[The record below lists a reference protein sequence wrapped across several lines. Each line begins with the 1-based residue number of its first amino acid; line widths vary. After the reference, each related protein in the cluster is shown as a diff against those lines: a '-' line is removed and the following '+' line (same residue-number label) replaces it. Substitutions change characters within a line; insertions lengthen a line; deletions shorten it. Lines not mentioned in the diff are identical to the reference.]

1 MQNLKIAAT
10 KFEHKGG
17 GKKILSI
24 GCQNRGPST
33 REIHVNKFVSIKK
46 IFTCILALSLLSH
59 AKAQQNKDGYV
70 LPTDTAVLRKL
81 SQWQDL
87 KFGLFMHW
95 GPYSEWG
102 VVESWSLC
110 PEDVGWTQRGGPYAA
125 DYFTYKKAYENLQT
139 TFNPTHFDP
148 EKWVKAA
155 KDAGM
160 RYVVFT
166 TKHHDGF
173 CMFDTKETD
182 YKVTSPKTPF
192 STNPKSNVADEIFKA
207 FRKENFMIGAYFS
220 KPDWHSPD
228 YWWPYFP
235 PKDRNVN
242 YDPAKYPERWQ
253 HFKDYTYNQIQEL
266 MTGYGRV
273 DILWLDGG
281 WVRPLNHADS
291 INAKAMGSKYN
302 QDIDMPKI
310 AAMARSKQPGLIVVD
325 RSVTGP
331 YENYTTPEQEVPA
344 EPLPHPWE
352 TCMTMGTSWSYKPG
366 DLYKSSQQIVQLLVK
381 IVSRGGNL
389 LMNIGPGP
397 DGDWDP
403 EAYKRL
409 ADIGKWIKIN
419 GEGIYS
425 SKAVAPYSSN
435 NIFFTQSA
443 DGKNEYAFLLS
454 KENEV
459 TLPGT
464 LAINTGN
471 TNKVKAIILLGSKQ
485 RLKWKQEG
493 GSITVAIP
501 QALQNNSGLL
511 YAGVFKIEY

>member
-1 MQNLKIAAT
+1 M
-10 KFEHKGG
+10 
-17 GKKILSI
+17 KKILT
-24 GCQNRGPST
+24 G
-33 REIHVNKFVSIKK
+33 
-46 IFTCILALSLLSH
+46 ILALSLCGVAS
-59 AKAQQNKDGYV
+59 AQQYKDGYV
-70 LPTDTAVLRKL
+70 SPTDTAVLQKL
-81 SQWQDL
+81 AQWQNL

-110 PEDVGWTQRGGPYAA
+110 PEDESWTQRKGPYST
-125 DYFTYKKAYENLQT
+125 DYNTYKKAYENLQS

-160 RYVVFT
+160 KYVVFT

-182 YKVTSPKTPF
+182 YKVNSPKTPF
-192 STNPKSNVADEIFKA
+192 SANPKSNVANEIFKA

-220 KPDWHSPD
+220 KPDWHSPY

-242 YDPAKYPERWQ
+242 YDPAKHPDIWQ
-253 HFKDYTYNQIQEL
+253 HFKDYTYNQLQEL
-266 MTGYGRV
+266 MTGYGKI
-273 DILWLDGG
+273 DILWMDGG
-281 WVRPLNHADS
+281 WVRPLNKADS
-291 INAKAMGSKYN
+291 VAAHDMGSKYN

-310 AAMARSKQPGLIVVD
+310 AQMARAKQPGIIMVD

-331 YENYTTPEQEVPA
+331 YENYTTPEQQIPDA
-344 EPLPHPWE
+344 PINHPWE
-352 TCMTMGTSWSYKPG
+352 TCMTMGNSWSYVPG
-366 DLYKSSQQIVQLLVK
+366 DHYKSSQQIVQLLIK

-425 SKAVAPYSSN
+425 SKAIAPYSAD

-443 DGKNEYAFLLS
+443 DGSSVYAFVLA

-459 TLPGT
+459 TLPPVVS
-464 LAINTGN
+464 INIGN
-471 TNKVKAIILLGSKQ
+471 TKKVKHVNLLGVNGK
-485 RLKWKQEG
+485 LKWKQEG
-493 GSITVAIP
+493 EVIEVAIP
-501 QALQNNSGLL
+501 QALQSENGLL
-511 YAGVFKIEY
+511 YAGVFRIGY

>member
-1 MQNLKIAAT
+1 M
-10 KFEHKGG
+10 
-17 GKKILSI
+17 KKILS
-24 GCQNRGPST
+24 C
-33 REIHVNKFVSIKK
+33 
-46 IFTCILALSLLSH
+46 LLMLGLFCT
-59 AKAQQNKDGYV
+59 AKAQQPDYV
-70 LPTDTAVLRKL
+70 GPADTAVRQRLA
-81 SQWQDL
+81 QWQDL

-102 VVESWSLC
+102 VVESWSIC
-110 PEDVGWTQRGGPYAA
+110 PEDEGWTQRKGPYSVN
-125 DYFTYKKAYENLQT
+125 YNTYVKAYENLQT

-160 RYVVFT
+160 KYVVFT

-182 YKVTSPKTPF
+182 YRVTGTKTPF
-192 STNPKSNVADEIFKA
+192 SVNPKSNVASEIFTA

-220 KPDWHSPD
+220 KPDWHSPY

-242 YDPAKYPERWQ
+242 YDPAKHPERWQ
-253 HFKDYTYNQIQEL
+253 LFKDYTYNQIQEL
-266 MTGYGRV
+266 MTGYGKI

-281 WVRPLNHADS
+281 WVRPLNKSDS
-291 INAKAMGSKYN
+291 ITATQMGSKYN

-310 AAMARSKQPGLIVVD
+310 ALMARAKQPGLIMVD
-325 RSVTGP
+325 RSVAGP
-331 YENYTTPEQEVPA
+331 YENYTTPEQEVPSA
-344 EPLPHPWE
+344 PLSHPWE
-352 TCMTMGTSWSYKPG
+352 TCMTMGNSWSYVPG
-366 DLYKSSQQIVQLLVK
+366 DHYKSSLQIVQLLVK

-409 ADIGKWIKIN
+409 TDIGKWIKIN

-425 SKAVAPYSSN
+425 SKSVAPYSSG

-443 DGKNEYAFLLS
+443 GGNNEYAFLLS

-459 TLPGT
+459 ALPPVVNIKT
-464 LAINTGN
+464 ANSR
-471 TNKVKAIILLGSKQ
+471 KVKKVTLMGTSQK
-485 RLKWKQEG
+485 LKWTQQG
-493 GSITVAIP
+493 GDISVSVP
-501 QALQNNSGLL
+501 KALQNRSGLM
-511 YAGVFKIEY
+511 YAAVFKMGY

>member
-1 MQNLKIAAT
+1 M
-10 KFEHKGG
+10 
-17 GKKILSI
+17 KKILS
-24 GCQNRGPST
+24 
-33 REIHVNKFVSIKK
+33 
-46 IFTCILALSLLSH
+46 CILLLSVFLT
-59 AKAQQNKDGYV
+59 ARAQQPEYV
-70 LPTDTAVLRKL
+70 APTDTAVLHKL
-81 SQWQDL
+81 KKWQEL

-110 PEDVGWTQRGGPYAA
+110 PEDEDWTQRKGPYAA
-125 DYFTYKKAYENLQT
+125 DYNTYKKAYENLQT

-148 EKWVKAA
+148 DKWVKAA

-160 RYVVFT
+160 KYVVFT

-182 YKVTSPKTPF
+182 YKVTSPRTAF

-207 FRKENFMIGAYFS
+207 FRKSDFMIGAYFS
-220 KPDWHSPD
+220 KPDWHSPY
-228 YWWPYFP
+228 YWNPYFP

-242 YDPAKYPERWQ
+242 YNPAKYPERWQ
-253 HFKDYTYNQIQEL
+253 HFKDFTFNQIREL
-266 MTGYGRV
+266 MTNYGKI
-273 DILWLDGG
+273 DILWMDGG
-281 WVRPLNHADS
+281 WVRPLNKSDS
-291 INAKAMGSKYN
+291 ATAREMGSKYN

-310 AAMARSKQPGLIVVD
+310 AQMARANQPGLIMVD

-331 YENYTTPEQEVPA
+331 YENYTTPEQQVPGK
-344 EPLPHPWE
+344 PLSHPWE
-352 TCMTMGTSWSYKPG
+352 TCMTMGNSWSYVPG
-366 DLYKSSQQIVQLLVK
+366 DHYKSSHDIVQLLVK

-425 SKAVAPYSSN
+425 SKAIAPYSSGDV
-435 NIFFTQSA
+435 FFTQAA
-443 DGKNEYAFLLS
+443 DGKTEYAFLLA
-454 KENEV
+454 KNNEV
-459 TLPGT
+459 ALPSVLT
-464 LAINTGN
+464 INTGN
-471 TNKVKAIILLGSKQ
+471 STKIKQFTLLGVNQK
-485 RLKWKQEG
+485 LKWKQDG
-493 GSITVAIP
+493 GVISITIP
-501 QALQNNSGLL
+501 ESLQKDSGLL
-511 YAGVFKIEY
+511 YAAEFKINY

>member
-1 MQNLKIAAT
+1 M
-10 KFEHKGG
+10 
-17 GKKILSI
+17 KKAL
-24 GCQNRGPST
+24 
-33 REIHVNKFVSIKK
+33 
-46 IFTCILALSLLSH
+46 TCILVVLNFGA
-59 AKAQQNKDGYV
+59 AKAQQRPDYV
-70 LPTDTAVLRKL
+70 APADTAVQQKL
-81 SQWQDL
+81 KQWQNL

-102 VVESWSLC
+102 VVESWSIC
-110 PEDVGWTQRGGPYAA
+110 PEDEGWTQRKGPYSA
-125 DYFTYKKAYENLQT
+125 DYHTYVKAYENLQT

-160 RYVVFT
+160 KYVIFT

-182 YKVTSPKTPF
+182 YKVTSAKTPF
-192 STNPKSNVADEIFKA
+192 SANPKSNVANEIFSA

-220 KPDWHSPD
+220 KPDWHSPY

-253 HFKDYTYNQIQEL
+253 QFKDYTFNQLQEL
-266 MTGYGRV
+266 MSNYGSV
-273 DILWLDGG
+273 DILWMDGG
-281 WVRPLNHADS
+281 WVRPLEKADS
-291 INAKAMGSKYN
+291 ATAKEMGSKYN

-310 AAMARSKQPGLIVVD
+310 ARMARAKQPGLIMVD
-325 RSVTGP
+325 RTVTGP

-344 EPLPHPWE
+344 VPISHPWE
-352 TCMTMGTSWSYKPG
+352 TCMTMGNSWSYVPG
-366 DLYKSSQQIVQLLVK
+366 DHYKSPQQIVQLLVK

-409 ADIGKWIKIN
+409 ADIGKWININ

-425 SKAVAPYSSN
+425 SKAVAPYSAD

-443 DGKNEYAFLLS
+443 DGNNDYAFVLA
-454 KENEV
+454 KDNEV
-459 TLPGT
+459 ILPPVLT
-464 LAINTGN
+464 INVGN
-471 TNKVKAIILLGSKQ
+471 SKKIKHITLLGAEQK
-485 RLKWKQEG
+485 LKWKQDGEVIK
-493 GSITVAIP
+493 ITVP
-501 QALQNNSGLL
+501 QVLQSGSGLL
-511 YAGVFKIEY
+511 YAATFKINY

>member
-1 MQNLKIAAT
+1 MRNVLAFLLI
-10 KFEHKGG
+10 
-17 GKKILSI
+17 ILLF
-24 GCQNRGPST
+24 NT
-33 REIHVNKFVSIKK
+33 
-46 IFTCILALSLLSH
+46 AD
-59 AKAQQNKDGYV
+59 AQRDGYV
-70 LPTDTAVLRKL
+70 KPTDTAVLHKL
-81 SQWQDL
+81 AQWQDL

-102 VVESWSLC
+102 VVESWSIC
-110 PEDVGWTQRGGPYAA
+110 PEDEGWTQRKGPYSA
-125 DYFTYKKAYENLQT
+125 DYNTYVKAYENLQT

-148 EKWVKAA
+148 DKWVKAA

-160 RYVVFT
+160 KYVVFT

-182 YKVTSPKTPF
+182 YKVTSSKTPF
-192 STNPKSNVADEIFKA
+192 SSNPKSNVAFEIFNA
-207 FRKENFMIGAYFS
+207 FRKADFMTGAYFS
-220 KPDWHSPD
+220 KPDWHSPY

-242 YDPAKYPERWQ
+242 YDPGKYPERWQ
-253 HFKDYTYNQIQEL
+253 KFKDYTYNQIQEL
-266 MTGYGRV
+266 MSNYGKM

-281 WVRPLNHADS
+281 WVRPLKTVDRS
-291 INAKAMGSKYN
+291 VEWQQGIKYD

-310 AAMARSKQPGLIVVD
+310 AAMARAKQPGLIVVD
-325 RSVTGP
+325 RTVSGP

-344 EPLPHPWE
+344 APLGHPWE
-352 TCMTMGTSWSYKPG
+352 TCMTMGNSWSYVPG
-366 DLYKSSQQIVQLLVK
+366 DHYKSSLQIVQLLVK

-425 SKAVAPYSSN
+425 SKAVAPFSAGD
-435 NIFFTQSA
+435 IFFTQTNGGST
-443 DGKNEYAFLLS
+443 EYAFLLS
-454 KENEV
+454 KTNEV
-459 TLPGT
+459 ILEP
-464 LAINTGN
+464 LIRIATGN
-471 TNKVKAIILLGSKQ
+471 DRKVKKVTLLGVTQK
-485 RLKWKQEG
+485 LKWKQQG
-493 GSITVAIP
+493 GDISVSIP
-501 QALQNNSGLL
+501 QSLQSNNALQ
-511 YAGVFKIEY
+511 YAVAFKITY